1 MRRNFC
7 LTIERVN
14 FVGFLKETMAKGGV
28 NAGKR
33 GRRTGKGWI
42 RALGVLCGMISVGGA
57 AIESPNYN
65 DQVLPIFRN
74 ACLNCHNSDKKKAGL
89 DLSTYQGSLQGSENG
104 KVLKSGD
111 SKGSLLLQ
119 CVMQSEDPKMPPKGE
134 KLSDSE
140 IAVIQRWIDGQLLE
154 ATGGKVVAA
163 VTNAVG
169 VAVVALTRPEGRP
182 PMPVGLPLEAV
193 VRTDKSNSLTAL
205 GVSPWAPLVALGGQ
219 KQIVLFHTE
228 TLEMLGVLPFPE
240 GFPMIIRF
248 SRNGQLLLTGGGRGG
263 KSGGVVIWK
272 VETGERI
279 AVLGNESDQVLA
291 ADLSPDQRFVALGGP
306 GKLVKIYATK
316 DGRLIHSMKRHTDW
330 VTALA
335 YSPDGKLLAS
345 GDRSGG
351 VILWEAESGKE
362 HHILAGHKGG
372 VTGLSMMSGVLASG
386 SEDATIKLWDVKEGK
401 EMKSWSGH
409 KGGVQ
414 SVSLSVEGR
423 IVSSGR
429 DKVVRVW
436 DQGGKQLMGSEAFGE
451 MALRAEMT
459 GDRVVGGDWSGEVR
473 VWTMDGKRVGQL
485 SANPPTLGE
494 RVAGAEKAWSEGKEV
509 AGGFQKEMTQLEA
522 QRKEAAARQAA
533 KLLEAERLAAE
544 TRGVERVKLEARRSS
559 AMVAVEA
566 ARGEV
571 GQLEKRLAELR
582 ASRLRLREAR
592 DAASSAG
599 EVAKRILSSKQESN
613 AGVAEMEQ
621 AKREVAIRTE
631 ARDLAQKQMEEID
644 VAVAKGELL
653 IGVARG
659 EQKAKIAVA
668 EKSLSGVVAE
678 LAALEVKPLE
688 SHGGEEDPA
697 IMARLEQARA
707 GWEKSQARVAAI
719 QKDLEKWR
727 LAELRQRVVR
737 ARELVVEKQVAYERA
752 LVGVKEVPLLLERSR
767 EALAVARKRLGAFPA
782 LVKEK
787 EQLLREAKEMWV
799 EKQGVADAARA
810 RLELREGELKALL
823 ANGGKIGGLNQTS
836 APVPKDLPLGDR
848 EALTKKLADLTA
860 EMAKRREIR
869 GMKTVGSSEY
879 AEADGRVQALKPEL
893 AAVQGAL
900 EVGKSGGVKLLAI
913 DAQVERAEVAKA
925 KDGLKEALAAV
936 KPSAAQVLR
945 AEKVLAGLRKEVEE
959 ATELAAKLAMEVPV
973 MQKNA
978 PEMRAEAER
987 LVKVVAKEL
996 EVAKRE
1002 ESKWRLGGEGE
1013 RGKGN

>member
-1 MRRNFC
+1 
-7 LTIERVN
+7 
-14 FVGFLKETMAKGGV
+14 
-28 NAGKR
+28 
-33 GRRTGKGWI
+33 
-42 RALGVLCGMISVGGA
+42 MISVSGEA
-57 AIESPNYN
+57 METPNYL

-111 SKGSLLLQ
+111 SNGSLLLK

-140 IAVIQRWIDGQLLE
+140 IALIKRWIDGQLLE
-154 ATGGKVVAA
+154 APGGKVVAA
-163 VTNAVG
+163 VTNSVG

-193 VRTDKSNSLTAL
+193 VHTDKSNSLTAL

-228 TLEMLGVLPFPE
+228 TFEMLGVLPFPE
-240 GFPMIIRF
+240 GFPTIIRF

-335 YSPDGKLLAS
+335 YSSDGKLLAS

-362 HHILAGHKGG
+362 HHLLAGHKGG
-372 VTGLSMMSGVLASG
+372 VTGLSMMGEVLVSG

-485 SANPPTLGE
+485 SANPPTLSE
-494 RVAGAEKAWSEGKEV
+494 RVAGAEKALSEAKEV
-509 AGGFQKEMTQLEA
+509 VEGFQKRLDQLEG
-522 QRKEAAARQAA
+522 QRKEAAVRQVA
-533 KLLEAERLAAE
+533 KLQEAERLAAE
-544 TRGVERVKLEARRSS
+544 RRGVERVKLEVRKAS

-566 ARGEV
+566 TRGEV

-582 ASRLRLREAR
+582 VSVLRLREDR
-592 DAASSAG
+592 DVASSAG
-599 EVAKRILSSKQESN
+599 EDARHALSLKQESN
-613 AGVAEMEQ
+613 VGVAEIEQ
-621 AKREVAIRTE
+621 AKKEVAKRAE
-631 ARDLAQKQMEEID
+631 ARDLAQKRMEVVQAE
-644 VAVAKGELL
+644 VTQAELL
-653 IGVARG
+653 MEVAGR
-659 EQKAKIAVA
+659 EQKGKIAAA
-668 EKSLSGVVAE
+668 EKSLSGMVEE
-678 LAALEVKPLE
+678 LAALKDSPQVIVGE
-688 SHGGEEDPA
+688 EEDPVIVA
-697 IMARLEQARA
+697 GIHQAKV
-707 GWEKSQARVAAI
+707 GWETGQASLVSI

-737 ARELVVEKQVAYERA
+737 SRELVVEKQAAYERA
-752 LVGVKEVPLLLERSR
+752 LVAVREVPLLVERSR
-767 EALAVARKRLGAFPA
+767 EALAVARKRLGAFPG

-787 EQLLREAKEMWV
+787 EQLLREAKELWV
-799 EKQGVADAARA
+799 EKQGVADEARA
-810 RLELREGELKALL
+810 RLELKEVALKALL
-823 ANGGKIGGLNQTS
+823 SNGGKAGGLTQTL
-836 APVPKDLPLGDR
+836 APVPKDLPAGDR
-848 EALTKKLADLTA
+848 EALAKKLADLTA

-925 KDGLKEALAAV
+925 KESLREALAAV
-936 KPSAAQVLR
+936 KPSAAQVMR
-945 AEKVLAGLRKEVEE
+945 AEKVLEGLRREVEG

-987 LVKVVAKEL
+987 LVKVVAKEV
-996 EVAKRE
+996 EAAKRE
-1002 ESKWRLGGEGE
+1002 ELKWRLAGEGE
-1013 RGKGN
+1013 RGKDK

>member
-1 MRRNFC
+1 MRKNFF

-14 FVGFLKETMAKGGV
+14 FVGFLKKMMARGGV
-28 NAGKR
+28 NAW
-33 GRRTGKGWI
+33 KGWI
-42 RALGVLCGMISVGGA
+42 RGLGVLCGMISVGGA

-119 CVMQSEDPKMPPKGE
+119 CVIQSEDPKMPPKGE

-140 IAVIQRWIDGQLLE
+140 ISVIQRWIDGQLLE
-154 ATGGKVVAA
+154 APGGKVVAA

-279 AVLGNESDQVLA
+279 AVLGNENDQVLA

-330 VTALA
+330 VTALG

-362 HHILAGHKGG
+362 HHLLAGHKGG
-372 VTGLSMMSGVLASG
+372 VTGLSMMGGVLVSG
-386 SEDATIKLWDVKEGK
+386 SEDGTIKLWDVKEGK

-485 SANPPTLGE
+485 SANPPTLSE

-509 AGGFQKEMTQLEA
+509 AGGFQKQIVELEA
-522 QRKEAAARQAA
+522 QRKEAGARQAA
-533 KLLEAERLAAE
+533 KFLEAERLAAE
-544 TRGVERVKLEARRSS
+544 RRGVERVKLEARRAS
-559 AMVAVEA
+559 AMVTMEVAK
-566 ARGEV
+566 GEV
-571 GQLEKRLAELR
+571 GQLEKRLAEWR

-592 DAASSAG
+592 DLASSAS
-599 EVAKRILSSKQESN
+599 EVARRTLSLKQESN

-621 AKREVAIRTE
+621 AKKEVANRTE
-631 ARDLAQKQMEEID
+631 ARDLAQKQMEEMD
-644 VAVAKGELL
+644 VEVAKGELL

-659 EQKAKIAVA
+659 EQKAKIAAA
-668 EKSLSGVVAE
+668 EKSLSGIVAE
-678 LAALEVKPLE
+678 LAALEVKPKE
-688 SHGGEEDPA
+688 SSGGEEDPA
-697 IMARLEQARA
+697 MMARLEQARA

-737 ARELVVEKQVAYERA
+737 SRELVVEKQAAYERA
-752 LVGVKEVPLLLERSR
+752 LVGVREVPLLLERSR
-767 EALAVARKRLGAFPA
+767 EALAVAKKRLVAFPA

-787 EQLLREAKEMWV
+787 EQLLREAKELWV
-799 EKQGVADAARA
+799 EKQGVADDARA
-810 RLELREGELKALL
+810 RLELKEVALKTLMG
-823 ANGGKIGGLNQTS
+823 NGGKAGGFTQTL
-836 APVPKDLPLGDR
+836 APMPKDLPAGDR
-848 EALTKKLADLTA
+848 AALAKKLADLTA
-860 EMAKRREIR
+860 EIAKRREIR

-925 KDGLKEALAAV
+925 KEGLKEALAAV
-936 KPSAAQVLR
+936 KPSAAQVIR
-945 AEKVLAGLRKEVEE
+945 AEKVLEGLRKEVEG
-959 ATELAAKLAMEVPV
+959 ATELVEKLAGEVSLMQRNAQAMKAQAEEVVKTATKEVEAAK
-973 MQKNA
+973 
-978 PEMRAEAER
+978 RAE
-987 LVKVVAKEL
+987 L
-996 EVAKRE
+996 
-1002 ESKWRLGGEGE
+1002 KWQIGR
-1013 RGKGN
+1013 

>member
-1 MRRNFC
+1 MRKNFC

-14 FVGFLKETMAKGGV
+14 FVGFLKKTMAKGGV
-28 NAGKR
+28 NAGK
-33 GRRTGKGWI
+33 GWI
-42 RALGVLCGMISVGGA
+42 RGLGVLCGMISVGGA

-119 CVMQSEDPKMPPKGE
+119 CVIQSEDPKMPPKGE

-140 IAVIQRWIDGQLLE
+140 ISVIQRWIEGQLLE

-169 VAVVALTRPEGRP
+169 VALVALTRPEGKP

-279 AVLGNESDQVLA
+279 AVLGNENDQVLA

-330 VTALA
+330 VTALG

-362 HHILAGHKGG
+362 HHLLAGHKGG
-372 VTGLSMMSGVLASG
+372 VTGLSMMGGVLASG

-485 SANPPTLGE
+485 SANPPTLSE

-509 AGGFQKEMTQLEA
+509 AGGFQKQIVELEA
-522 QRKEAAARQAA
+522 QRKEAGARQAA
-533 KLLEAERLAAE
+533 KFLEAERLAAE
-544 TRGVERVKLEARRSS
+544 RRGVERVKLEARRAS
-559 AMVAVEA
+559 AMVTMEVAK
-566 ARGEV
+566 GEV
-571 GQLEKRLAELR
+571 GQLEKRLAEWR

-592 DAASSAG
+592 DLASSAS
-599 EVAKRILSSKQESN
+599 EVARRTLSLKQESN

-621 AKREVAIRTE
+621 AKKEVANRTE
-631 ARDLAQKQMEEID
+631 ARDLAQKQMEEMD
-644 VAVAKGELL
+644 VEVAKGELL

-659 EQKAKIAVA
+659 EQKAKIAAA
-668 EKSLSGVVAE
+668 EKSLSGIVAE
-678 LAALEVKPLE
+678 LAALEVKPKE
-688 SHGGEEDPA
+688 SSGGEEDPA
-697 IMARLEQARA
+697 MMARLEQARA

-737 ARELVVEKQVAYERA
+737 SRELVVEKQAAYERA
-752 LVGVKEVPLLLERSR
+752 LVGVREVPLLLERSR
-767 EALAVARKRLGAFPA
+767 EALAVAKKRLVAFPA

-787 EQLLREAKEMWV
+787 EQLLREAKELWV
-799 EKQGVADAARA
+799 EKQGVADDARA
-810 RLELREGELKALL
+810 RLELKEVALKTLMG
-823 ANGGKIGGLNQTS
+823 NGGKAGGFTQTL
-836 APVPKDLPLGDR
+836 APMPKDLPAGDR
-848 EALTKKLADLTA
+848 AALAKKLADLTA
-860 EMAKRREIR
+860 EIAKRREIR

-925 KDGLKEALAAV
+925 KEGLKEALAAV
-936 KPSAAQVLR
+936 KPSAAQVIR
-945 AEKVLAGLRKEVEE
+945 AEKVLEGLRKEVEG
-959 ATELAAKLAMEVPV
+959 ATELVEKLAGEVSLMQRNAQAMKAQAEEVVKTATKEVEAAK
-973 MQKNA
+973 
-978 PEMRAEAER
+978 RAE
-987 LVKVVAKEL
+987 L
-996 EVAKRE
+996 
-1002 ESKWRLGGEGE
+1002 KWQIGR
-1013 RGKGN
+1013 

>member
-1 MRRNFC
+1 MRKNFC
-7 LTIERVN
+7 LTIERVT
-14 FVGFLKETMAKGGV
+14 FVGFLKKTMVMGEV
-28 NAGKR
+28 NA
-33 GRRTGKGWI
+33 GKGWI
-42 RALGVLCGMISVGGA
+42 RALGMLCGMISVGGA

-169 VAVVALTRPEGRP
+169 VAVVALTRPEGKP

-193 VRTDKSNSLTAL
+193 VHTDKSNSLTAL

-240 GFPMIIRF
+240 GFPTIIRF

-752 LVGVKEVPLLLERSR
+752 LVAVKEVPLLLERSR

-925 KDGLKEALAAV
+925 KEGLKEALAAV

-945 AEKVLAGLRKEVEE
+945 AEKVLAGLRKEAEG

-987 LVKVVAKEL
+987 LVKLVAREL

-1002 ESKWRLGGEGE
+1002 ELKWRLAGEGE

>member
-1 MRRNFC
+1 MRKNFC

-14 FVGFLKETMAKGGV
+14 FVGFLKKTMAKGGV
-28 NAGKR
+28 NAGK
-33 GRRTGKGWI
+33 GWI
-42 RALGVLCGMISVGGA
+42 RGLGVLCGMISVGGA

-169 VAVVALTRPEGRP
+169 VAVVALTRPEGKP

-193 VRTDKSNSLTAL
+193 VHTDKSNSLTAL

-240 GFPMIIRF
+240 GFPTIIRF

-978 PEMRAEAER
+978 PEMRVEAER
-987 LVKVVAKEL
+987 LVKLVAREL

-1002 ESKWRLGGEGE
+1002 ELKCRLAGEGE

>member
-1 MRRNFC
+1 MRKNFC

-14 FVGFLKETMAKGGV
+14 FVGFLKKTMAKGGV
-28 NAGKR
+28 NAGK
-33 GRRTGKGWI
+33 GWI
-42 RALGVLCGMISVGGA
+42 RGLGVLCGMISVGGA
-57 AIESPNYN
+57 AVESPNYN

-104 KVLKSGD
+104 RVLKSGD

-119 CVMQSEDPKMPPKGE
+119 CVIQSEDPKMPPKGE

-140 IAVIQRWIDGQLLE
+140 ISVIQRWIDGQLLE
-154 ATGGKVVAA
+154 APGGKVVAA

-279 AVLGNESDQVLA
+279 AVLGNENDQVLA

-330 VTALA
+330 VTALG

-362 HHILAGHKGG
+362 HHLLAGHKGG
-372 VTGLSMMSGVLASG
+372 VTGLSMMGGVLVSG
-386 SEDATIKLWDVKEGK
+386 SEDGTIKLWDVKEGK

-485 SANPPTLGE
+485 SANPPTLSE

-509 AGGFQKEMTQLEA
+509 AGGFQKQIVELEA
-522 QRKEAAARQAA
+522 QRKEAGARQAA
-533 KLLEAERLAAE
+533 KFLEAERLAAE
-544 TRGVERVKLEARRSS
+544 RRGVERVKLEARRAS
-559 AMVAVEA
+559 AMVTMEVAK
-566 ARGEV
+566 GEV
-571 GQLEKRLAELR
+571 GQLEKRLAEWR

-592 DAASSAG
+592 DLASSAS
-599 EVAKRILSSKQESN
+599 EVARRTLSLKQESN

-621 AKREVAIRTE
+621 AKKEVANRTE
-631 ARDLAQKQMEEID
+631 ARDLAQKQMEEMD
-644 VAVAKGELL
+644 VEVAKGELL

-659 EQKAKIAVA
+659 EQKAKIAAA
-668 EKSLSGVVAE
+668 EKSLSGIVAE
-678 LAALEVKPLE
+678 LAALEVKPKE
-688 SHGGEEDPA
+688 SSGGEEDPA
-697 IMARLEQARA
+697 MMARLEQARA

-737 ARELVVEKQVAYERA
+737 SRELVVEKQAAYERA
-752 LVGVKEVPLLLERSR
+752 LVGVREVPLLLERSR
-767 EALAVARKRLGAFPA
+767 EALAVAKKRLVAFPA

-787 EQLLREAKEMWV
+787 EQLLREAKELWV
-799 EKQGVADAARA
+799 EKQGVADDARA
-810 RLELREGELKALL
+810 RLELKEVALKTLMG
-823 ANGGKIGGLNQTS
+823 NGGKAGGFTQTL
-836 APVPKDLPLGDR
+836 APMPKDLPAGDR
-848 EALTKKLADLTA
+848 AALAKKLADLTA
-860 EMAKRREIR
+860 EIAKRREIR

-925 KDGLKEALAAV
+925 KEGLKEALAAV
-936 KPSAAQVLR
+936 KPSAAQVIR
-945 AEKVLAGLRKEVEE
+945 AEKVLEGLRKEVEG
-959 ATELAAKLAMEVPV
+959 ATELVEKLAGEVSLMQRNAQAMKAQAEEVVKTATKEVEAAK
-973 MQKNA
+973 
-978 PEMRAEAER
+978 RAE
-987 LVKVVAKEL
+987 L
-996 EVAKRE
+996 
-1002 ESKWRLGGEGE
+1002 KWQIGR
-1013 RGKGN
+1013 